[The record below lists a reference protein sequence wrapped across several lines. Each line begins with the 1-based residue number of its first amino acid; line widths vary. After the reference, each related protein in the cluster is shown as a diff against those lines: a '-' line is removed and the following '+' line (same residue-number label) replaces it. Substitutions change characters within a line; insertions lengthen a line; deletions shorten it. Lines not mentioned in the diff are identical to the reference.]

1 MDDNCPKQSN
11 SAREGFIERDTK
23 ETQVKLRLKLD
34 GEGRSKINTSIGF
47 LDHMLELFARHGF
60 FDLEVEAKGDIHV
73 DFHHTVEDIG
83 ICLGKALSDAIG
95 DKAGI
100 CRFGSCTVPMYE
112 ALATVNLD
120 LCGRPYLVYNS
131 PLDSGKIGEFDA
143 ELVEEFLQGFAN
155 NSGATLHINVHYG
168 DNRHHIAEAI
178 FKAFAKALKQ
188 ATILDERLSGVL
200 STKGVL

>member
-1 MDDNCPKQSN
+1 MDNCQKQSN
-11 SAREGFIERDTK
+11 SVRDSLVERDTK
-23 ETQVKLRLKLD
+23 ETQIKLQFKLD
-34 GEGRSKINTSIGF
+34 GEGKSRINTSVGF

-60 FDLEVEAKGDIHV
+60 FDLEIEAKGDIHV

-100 CRFGSCTVPMYE
+100 RRFGSCTVPMYE

-143 ELVEEFLQGFAN
+143 ELVEEFLHGFVD
-155 NSGATLHINVHYG
+155 NSRATLHVNVHYG
-168 DNRHHIAEAI
+168 TNRHHIAEAI
-178 FKAFAKALKQ
+178 FKAFAKALDQ
-188 ATILDERLSGVL
+188 AITLDERISGVL